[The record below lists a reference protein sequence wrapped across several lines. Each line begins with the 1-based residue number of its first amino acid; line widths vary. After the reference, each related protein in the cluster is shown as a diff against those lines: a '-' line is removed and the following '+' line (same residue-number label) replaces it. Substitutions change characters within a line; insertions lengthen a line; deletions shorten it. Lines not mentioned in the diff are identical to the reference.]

1 MPGVSNFLNRILTST
16 LGTALWNAPLSIS
29 YITANNV
36 KFEATADASAHFSKI
51 EPNKMLATDAAN
63 IIRVPLKAKYMEL
76 AATSNFP
83 GKINDIRIED
93 VVTKNSL
100 SSIEI
105 SGKKTFSNG
114 LSLSGGQ
121 VSIARINGEPSKD
134 ILEPNFV
141 YTDPGTDMHGKY
153 KPQTIQTKQ
162 VWYNNLIIKVIL
174 GVVSLYTSRN
184 ITAN

>member
-1 MPGVSNFLNRILTST
+1 M
-16 LGTALWNAPLSIS
+16 WNAPLSIS

-63 IIRVPLKAKYMEL
+63 IIRVPLKAKNMKL

-93 VVTKNSL
+93 VVTKNSR
-100 SSIEI
+100 SSIDI
-105 SGKKTFSNG
+105 SGTKIFSNG

-121 VSIARINGEPSKD
+121 VSITRINGEPSKD

-141 YTDPGTDMHGKY
+141 YTDPGTDMHGNF
-153 KPQTIQTKQ
+153 KPQTIQTKR
-162 VWYNNLIIKVIL
+162 VMYNNLIIKVNL
-174 GVVSLYTSRN
+174 G
-184 ITAN
+184 